1 MDVLLIRHGIAQD
14 REAFALRGLS
24 DELRELTPK
33 GKRKMRDAALGLK
46 YLVPSL
52 HALAS
57 SPLLRAVQ
65 TTDIVMDIYG
75 SSSRVLLPSLSPR
88 GERQDVLAWLW
99 QHPRQESVALIGHEP
114 DLGELASWLLTGH
127 VGLYLPLKKGGAC
140 LLKWDEQVIVGQGK
154 LAWFL
159 TASQLQK
166 LSG

>member
-14 REAFALRGLS
+14 REAFALRGQA

-33 GKRKMRDAALGLK
+33 GKRKMHDAALGLK
-46 YLVPSL
+46 KWVPSF

-57 SPLLRAVQ
+57 SPLVRAVQ
-65 TTDIVMDIYG
+65 TTDIIMDVYA

-88 GERQDVLAWLW
+88 GGREGILEWLW
-99 QHPRQESVALIGHEP
+99 QHPRQECVALVGHEP

-127 VGLYLPLKKGGAC
+127 AGLWLPLKKGGAC

-154 LAWFL
+154 LAWLL

-166 LSG
+166 Y